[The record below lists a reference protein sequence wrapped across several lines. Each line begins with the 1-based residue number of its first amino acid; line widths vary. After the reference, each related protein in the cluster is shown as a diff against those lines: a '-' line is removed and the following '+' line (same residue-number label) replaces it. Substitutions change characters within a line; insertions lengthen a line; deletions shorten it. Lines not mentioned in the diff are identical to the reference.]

1 MNNVIGQSSND
12 SKFLDLNFD
21 VQLLVIEQLDLRDL
35 LTLAESNNHF
45 SILAET
51 AFKSK
56 LSKNGIEFWGFYS
69 DYPDFQKIDNH
80 IRIQNVDTM
89 EKLLKSFG
97 RSILKLIV
105 NYNISKEKFE
115 LANKINGLIST
126 HCSDTLVQID
136 LTRFGSCPFDGFTK
150 PFKKVENVDLHG
162 TFTKMGNSNYTFNQL
177 FPAVKHLT
185 MPAIKFS
192 NESAIAW
199 RLPQLEQ
206 LEFMV
211 SSNSN
216 DMKMF
221 EDLLKKN
228 PQIRSLK
235 MGCNYEV
242 FLPKVNELLPELE
255 NLELLY
261 YFNDDI
267 NTHVDF
273 KNVKIL
279 TMFRDRYIIGS
290 PNMNF
295 EKLTEL
301 HTNVRS
307 YGYNWWTE
315 FFNKSETLERLHLD
329 KGCADLGVFN
339 EITSMEL
346 NLSEISLKPC
356 DDIGENEVL
365 EFVQNNGNTEIFHF
379 LSHNSLT
386 SLAQILREKLAKE
399 WTVYLLGNEIQV
411 IKYAL
416 KL

>member
-1 MNNVIGQSSND
+1 MNNVIGQFSNG

-35 LTLAESNNHF
+35 LTLAESNNHL
-45 SILAET
+45 SILAEI

-89 EKLLKSFG
+89 EKLLKIFG

-115 LANKINGLIST
+115 LVNKINGLIST

-177 FPAVKHLT
+177 FPAVKRLT

-211 SSNSN
+211 SSNSKN
-216 DMKMF
+216 MEIF
-221 EDLLKKN
+221 EDLLKKKSTN
-228 PQIRSLK
+228 S
-235 MGCNYEV
+235 
-242 FLPKVNELLPELE
+242 ELE
-255 NLELLY
+255 NGL
-261 YFNDDI
+261 
-267 NTHVDF
+267 
-273 KNVKIL
+273 
-279 TMFRDRYIIGS
+279 
-290 PNMNF
+290 
-295 EKLTEL
+295 
-301 HTNVRS
+301 
-307 YGYNWWTE
+307 
-315 FFNKSETLERLHLD
+315 
-329 KGCADLGVFN
+329 
-339 EITSMEL
+339 
-346 NLSEISLKPC
+346 
-356 DDIGENEVL
+356 
-365 EFVQNNGNTEIFHF
+365 
-379 LSHNSLT
+379 
-386 SLAQILREKLAKE
+386 
-399 WTVYLLGNEIQV
+399 
-411 IKYAL
+411 
-416 KL
+416 

>member
-1 MNNVIGQSSND
+1 M
-12 SKFLDLNFD
+12 
-21 VQLLVIEQLDLRDL
+21 
-35 LTLAESNNHF
+35 
-45 SILAET
+45 
-51 AFKSK
+51 
-56 LSKNGIEFWGFYS
+56 
-69 DYPDFQKIDNH
+69 
-80 IRIQNVDTM
+80 
-89 EKLLKSFG
+89 
-97 RSILKLIV
+97 
-105 NYNISKEKFE
+105 
-115 LANKINGLIST
+115 NKINGLIST

-177 FPAVKHLT
+177 FPAVKRLT

-267 NTHVDF
+267 KTHVDF

-301 HTNVRS
+301 HTNVRWH
-307 YGYNWWTE
+307 GYNWWTE
-315 FFNKSETLERLHLD
+315 FVNNSETLERLHLD

-346 NLSEISLKPC
+346 NLREISLKPC

>member
-1 MNNVIGQSSND
+1 MNNPNNQFANGT
-12 SKFLDLNFD
+12 KFLDLNFD
-21 VQLLVIEQLDLRDL
+21 VQLLVIEQLDLPDL
-35 LTLAESNNHF
+35 LTLAESNNHL

-69 DYPDFQKIDNH
+69 DFPEFQQIDNH

-97 RSILKLIV
+97 GSILKLIV
-105 NYNISKEKFE
+105 NSNISKEKLE
-115 LANKINGLIST
+115 LVNKINGLIST

-162 TFTKMGNSNYTFNQL
+162 TFTKMENLNYTFNQL
-177 FPAVKHLT
+177 FPAVKRLT
-185 MPAIKFS
+185 MPSIKFS

-199 RLPQLEQ
+199 KLPQLEQ

-211 SSNSN
+211 SPNSN
-216 DMKMF
+216 DMKFF

-228 PQIRSLK
+228 PQLRSLK
-235 MGCNYEV
+235 MGCKYEM

-279 TMFRDRYIIGS
+279 TMFRDRYNIGS
-290 PNMNF
+290 PNVNF

-307 YGYNWWTE
+307 HGYNWWTE
-315 FFNKSETLERLHLD
+315 FVNNSDTLERLHLD
-329 KGCADLGVFN
+329 EGCADLGVFN

-346 NLSEISLKPC
+346 NLSEISLRPC
-356 DDIGENEVL
+356 NEVGENEVL
-365 EFVQNNGNTEIFHF
+365 EFVQNNENTKIFHF
-379 LSHNSLT
+379 LSYNSLT

-399 WTVYLLGNEIQV
+399 WTVYLLGNEIKV
-411 IKYAL
+411 IKL
-416 KL
+416 